1 VYESAEA
8 RFPGSGFRTLGG
20 VIFLRLFCPAIV
32 APEAYNLASSPVPP
46 HVRRSLILVAKLLQN
61 LVNEI
66 LFEKEEYML
75 DFNPWIQENVATIH
89 ASFLRWVQDG
99 SQSPADQESPPSS
112 PHAVSTTISESWALS
127 SSSSSD
133 GGSLDQPCSGME
145 AIGEED
151 IVAIERGLKECMQ
164 VLRAYDGDRTVVKAI
179 KSLDLR
185 YKEVKQTLR
194 ALWESSHSPLLDTGG
209 LAGDMIS
216 GSASW
221 SSFPTRPRA
230 LSSPR
235 RSVSEDELGA
245 TGAELEAKGTRDRKG
260 SLIERIKSGRMRSGS
275 RGSAAEVMEDLR
287 QTDVVRWD
295 RKRVLLWLQALELDE
310 AALKEYELSFK
321 KRNVTGLKL
330 QQITREDLVDIG
342 VKRLGDRKK
351 LLTQSQALYRERVA
365 AFVATG
371 VREWTAED
379 VAVWLGANELVEY
392 QEQWLKD
399 GVDGQVLLEAMDS
412 EYGLQ
417 RLNVSK
423 CGHRKKIVRLVREA
437 TSA

>member
-1 VYESAEA
+1 
-8 RFPGSGFRTLGG
+8 
-20 VIFLRLFCPAIV
+20 
-32 APEAYNLASSPVPP
+32 
-46 HVRRSLILVAKLLQN
+46 VRRSLILVAKLLQN

-89 ASFLRWVQDG
+89 ASFLRWVVFVTPPPHIPPFTSARGLTFLFPPMQQDG

-275 RGSAAEVMEDLR
+275 RGSAAEGIYLKAR
-287 QTDVVRWD
+287 Q
-295 RKRVLLWLQALELDE
+295 A
-310 AALKEYELSFK
+310 
-321 KRNVTGLKL
+321 
-330 QQITREDLVDIG
+330 
-342 VKRLGDRKK
+342 
-351 LLTQSQALYRERVA
+351 
-365 AFVATG
+365 
-371 VREWTAED
+371 REWSSD
-379 VAVWLGANELVEY
+379 DYMHSLFDI
-392 QEQWLKD
+392 Q
-399 GVDGQVLLEAMDS
+399 
-412 EYGLQ
+412 
-417 RLNVSK
+417 
-423 CGHRKKIVRLVREA
+423 
-437 TSA
+437 